1 MAAQTQVS
9 SFDGFA
15 KALRRER
22 FGDDLEGAK
31 RCRTAVEG
39 VVNASAHPLLVDCLP
54 HQGREL
60 FRVDLHARQVSRVS
74 RVGGCQ
80 RCRITTT
87 PAFGSTNRS

>member
-1 MAAQTQVS
+1 MS

-39 VVNASAHPLLVDCLP
+39 VVTASAHPLFFDCLP

-74 RVGGCQ
+74 RVSRVGGCR

-87 PAFGSTNRS
+87 PAFGITNRS